1 MLESLSRGW
10 RILRQPVLPESREL
24 LRETWSGIPEEHRTP
39 QQMFG
44 RQGNC
49 CGATIGTMPRCDFAC
64 RGCYLGEDANHA
76 PAESV
81 AGIKAQ
87 MRALRPLLGN
97 NGNLQLTDGEVTL
110 LPEDDLV
117 ELLRYADEVG
127 LVPMLMTHGDSF
139 RRRPGLLERLMERG
153 GLREVSIHVDTTMRG
168 RLGYKEARR
177 EEELNPLRDEFAEM
191 IREARRRTGR
201 PLIAATTM
209 TVTAANLDG
218 VADAVRCVARHADAF
233 KMISFQPIAQVG
245 RTEDGLGGG
254 VDVEA
259 RWREAARG
267 LHGPGSDPD
276 FLLRGQ
282 MWLGHPGCN
291 RYVHGFMLERPGAAE
306 PEFHPLRV
314 EGEAR
319 DERAVAGYL
328 ERFGG
333 ASFRRDTPF
342 EARTRFAAMLMRAP
356 GFWAGEVVPYFWGQL
371 RRMAPEGPLGL
382 AADILRGRARMHHFN
397 VVSHHFMS
405 REQIE
410 SAEGR
415 ERLDLCVFR
424 LPVDGELVSMCEV
437 NALGVRD
444 RYYEDLQH
452 GRRPG
457 ATAFA
462 DSGRPAPAPAGQ
474 PPALAAPERRPLRV
488 IA

>member
-1 MLESLSRGW
+1 VLKNLRRGW
-10 RILRQPVLPESREL
+10 RILRQPVLPESRDL
-24 LRETWSGIPEEHRTP
+24 LRETWRGIPERHRTP
-39 QQMFG
+39 RQMFG

-76 PAESV
+76 PGEGV

-168 RLGYKEARR
+168 RKGYKDARR

-209 TVTAANLDG
+209 TVTADNLEG
-218 VADAVRCVARHADAF
+218 VADAVRCVARHADTF
-233 KMISFQPIAQVG
+233 KMISFQPVAQVG

-254 VDVEA
+254 VDVEEL
-259 RWREAARG
+259 WREAARG
-267 LHGPGSDPD
+267 LHGPGSDLD

-291 RYVHGFMLERPGAAE
+291 RYVHGFMLERPGAPA

-314 EGEAR
+314 EGEPR
-319 DERAVAGYL
+319 DERAIAGYL

-333 ASFRRDTPF
+333 ASFRRDAPF
-342 EARTRFAAMLMRAP
+342 EARTRFAAMLLRAP

-371 RRMAPEGPLGL
+371 QRMAPGRPLAL
-382 AADILRGRARMHHFN
+382 AADILRGRARLHHFN

-424 LPVDGELVSMCEV
+424 LPVNGELVSMCEV

-452 GRRPG
+452 GRPPG
-457 ATAFA
+457 ATAFDDPA
-462 DSGRPAPAPAGQ
+462 RPAVPAGQ
-474 PPALAAPERRPLRV
+474 PPALAGEERVPLRV
-488 IA
+488 RA